1 MKYQLSEK
9 QLRRVGESGN
19 FLSAINFLKG
29 LLEKYQGLFFCLELD
44 LEFVESECIVSRQS
58 SKQCKWE
65 ISAGDVFFE
74 QLHPY
79 WTPVDYYDS
88 YSYIQFT
95 SLFSKNC
102 ISSFTNTF
110 FLHQKSFICCSFL
123 FLALQIS
130 LISVGKATV
139 WLIGSISSGVRS
151 YRLKENTHWHD
162 INPVTFPSWASLM
175 AFPVDVVLRR
185 LFPPNVLRP
194 DIRLV
199 RPTGPWAG
207 PPGGGPPTD
216 AAAAGPTVRPSSSVT
231 KKVDHML
238 WRDGK
243 QLRQSSEFGS
253 WACFELFPRRGRKQK
268 LKTGT
273 KTEENCCVLSVCAH

>member
-44 LEFVESECIVSRQS
+44 LEFLESECIVSRQS

-88 YSYIQFT
+88 YSYVQFT

-110 FLHQKSFICCSFL
+110 FFYIRSPSFALVSCFL
-123 FLALQIS
+123 PC
-130 LISVGKATV
+130 
-139 WLIGSISSGVRS
+139 RS
-151 YRLKENTHWHD
+151 PWFQSE
-162 INPVTFPSWASLM
+162 
-175 AFPVDVVLRR
+175 RR
-185 LFPPNVLRP
+185 LF
-194 DIRLV
+194 DWLV
-199 RPTGPWAG
+199 PLAPEFAHI
-207 PPGGGPPTD
+207 
-216 AAAAGPTVRPSSSVT
+216 A
-231 KKVDHML
+231 
-238 WRDGK
+238 WRRTHID
-243 QLRQSSEFGS
+243 
-253 WACFELFPRRGRKQK
+253 
-268 LKTGT
+268 TI
-273 KTEENCCVLSVCAH
+273 

>member
-1 MKYQLSEK
+1 MRNLSW
-9 QLRRVGESGN
+9 RR
-19 FLSAINFLKG
+19 FLWATTSLLNSCRLLWFL
-29 LLEKYQGLFFCLELD
+29 
-44 LEFVESECIVSRQS
+44 
-58 SKQCKWE
+58 
-65 ISAGDVFFE
+65 
-74 QLHPY
+74 QLHTVY
-79 WTPVDYYDS
+79 LLILKELHFIFHKY
-88 YSYIQFT
+88 F
-95 SLFSKNC
+95 
-102 ISSFTNTF
+102 F
-110 FLHQKSFICCSFL
+110 FLHQKSFICSSFL

-238 WRDGK
+238 WWDGK

>member
-1 MKYQLSEK
+1 MILTVTYSLPPYSQRTAFHLS
-9 QLRRVGESGN
+9 Q
-19 FLSAINFLKG
+19 I
-29 LLEKYQGLFFCLELD
+29 LFF
-44 LEFVESECIVSRQS
+44 
-58 SKQCKWE
+58 W
-65 ISAGDVFFE
+65 
-74 QLHPY
+74 
-79 WTPVDYYDS
+79 
-88 YSYIQFT
+88 
-95 SLFSKNC
+95 
-102 ISSFTNTF
+102 
-110 FLHQKSFICCSFL
+110 HQKSFICSSFL

-238 WRDGK
+238 WWDGK
-243 QLRQSSEFGS
+243 QLRQKLEVELVSSFSLDGDGNKNWKQE
-253 WACFELFPRRGRKQK
+253 RKQR
-268 LKTGT
+268 KTVVCCQFVPIKNRVI
-273 KTEENCCVLSVCAH
+273 KTIKVKCHTGVSVR